1 MFKVF
6 LNYVIVF
13 RLFEYLAM
21 RKFRFFL
28 LFALSTFIVLC
39 DKEKTDL
46 SADEVKTNLYSNL
59 EKSHLF
65 ESVKEKIKK
74 HLSEKYPGTT
84 IDEIK
89 IDDNQIDI
97 KLYNEVEISFSLN
110 GDPSDSD
117 DSKNQTNIEFAHN
130 IRY

>member
-39 DKEKTDL
+39 D
-46 SADEVKTNLYSNL
+46 
-59 EKSHLF
+59 
-65 ESVKEKIKK
+65 KEKIKK